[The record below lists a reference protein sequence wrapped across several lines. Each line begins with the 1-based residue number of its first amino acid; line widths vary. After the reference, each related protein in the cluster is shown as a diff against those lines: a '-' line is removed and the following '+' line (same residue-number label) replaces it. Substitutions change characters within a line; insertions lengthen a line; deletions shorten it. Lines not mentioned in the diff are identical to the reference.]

1 MSVVKR
7 APMGFMGMRG
17 KKEFDL
23 NNEQNG
29 FPYGI
34 NQVCACVA
42 IKNTYIKRMAVN
54 VDRIFKCI

>member
-34 NQVCACVA
+34 NQVCVYVA
-42 IKNTYIKRMAVN
+42 IKIHIKRMAVN